1 MALAAG
7 SDRELG
13 WKAADFRLP
22 AADGRTYGILECA
35 GPNGLVVAFIC
46 NHCPYVK
53 ASIDRL
59 VRDAAELEAL
69 GIGTVAICSNDPVAY
84 PADSFHNIK
93 AFDAEHGFGFPY
105 LQDERQEAARTYGAQ
120 CTPEFFGFNRQLEL
134 QYRGRLDRLRT
145 ETDSPE
151 PVRRELVE
159 AMRVVAESGR
169 GPAEQIPS
177 MGCSIKWKT

>member
-1 MALAAG
+1 MAVTPG

-13 WKAADFRLP
+13 WKAVGFRLP
-22 AADGRTYGILECA
+22 ATDGRTLGILEGA

-53 ASIDRL
+53 ASIDRF
-59 VRDAAELEAL
+59 VRDAAELREL
-69 GIGTVAICSNDPVAY
+69 GIGIVAICANDPVAY
-84 PADSFHNIK
+84 PADSFDNMK
-93 AFDAEHGFGFPY
+93 EFAEAHGFGFPY
-105 LQDERQEAARTYGAQ
+105 LQDESQEAARSYGAQ
-120 CTPEFFGFNRQLEL
+120 CTPEFFGFNRDREL

-145 ETDSPE
+145 ETDAPE

-159 AMRVVAESGR
+159 AMRLIAETGR

-177 MGCSIKWKT
+177 IGCSIKWKA